1 MDIGEI
7 TYRMVMYFNCMFE
20 IFLLYI
26 FLEALFPVYEDRRNI
41 RVLKMG
47 TCATTIF
54 IVNLLE
60 IPLVNTFCIPI
71 ICIVYVKTVFRVEF
85 KLNLLYN
92 IFFYMILAVTEFV
105 FHFIYGALE
114 IDTSTADFNRMYVLI
129 IEKLFEFAI
138 IQAVRKSSFC
148 SPKADSYSSLRCL
161 FTLPVS
167 AMILLNG
174 FLLRDS
180 YSYGYLMICIGGIL
194 LILSNIVN
202 FSMTEKLLLA
212 ENAAKDNEMLK
223 LKTALEHNHYR
234 RMEEINQEYAEYV
247 HEMKHIVRTIEHF
260 ADEENAG
267 RFQELATEASRL
279 LLKKSP
285 LDKKLYIND
294 PVSNAVFMEREKAA
308 QELGV
313 RYEVDV
319 QPGTDVNFVDETDKI
334 RMFGNLLDNALEAAA
349 GCENGYVSV
358 SLYRGNDAIVIFR
371 VVNNFR
377 NQSRKRENRYL
388 TTKADQSRHG
398 FGLKNVEELS
408 HKYNGILNI
417 EDEKDRF
424 TVILMLSNMQKKEKN

>member
-41 RVLKMG
+41 RVLKAWICITAIYMVSWLE
-47 TCATTIF
+47 IPV
-54 IVNLLE
+54 VNLLFVP
-60 IPLVNTFCIPI
+60 ILQMTFSWLI
-71 ICIVYVKTVFRVEF
+71 FRIEL
-85 KLNLLYN
+85 KLNILYGM
-92 IFFYMILAVTEFV
+92 FYYMILAVTEFI
-105 FHFIYGALE
+105 FHFIYRVLG
-114 IDTSTADFNRMYVLI
+114 IDITSADINRIFILVV
-129 IEKLFEFAI
+129 EKLFEFAI
-138 IQAVRKSSFC
+138 IQAVRKYSQN
-148 SPKADSYSSLRCL
+148 SPRTDSYSKLRSL
-161 FTLPVS
+161 FILPVS
-167 AMILLNG
+167 ALILLNG
-174 FLLRDS
+174 FIARDR
-180 YSYGYLMICIGGIL
+180 YPYGYFLICLGGIL
-194 LILSNIVN
+194 LIFSNIVN
-202 FSMTEKLLLA
+202 FSVVEKLLMV